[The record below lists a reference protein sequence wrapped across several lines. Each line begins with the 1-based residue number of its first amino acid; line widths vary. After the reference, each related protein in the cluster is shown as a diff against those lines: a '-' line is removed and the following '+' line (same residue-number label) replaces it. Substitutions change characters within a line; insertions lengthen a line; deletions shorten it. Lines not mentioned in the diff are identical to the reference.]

1 MGFAAQVFRRPGHV
15 EPRGGA
21 GAAGGSPRGRLPS
34 SFLPR
39 VAPCSGRPRSPL
51 SSECHSAPS
60 PRLGTGR
67 CALSRRQPAAG
78 LVRRS
83 HPGGGRALSS
93 GKSRRPGRTGRP
105 AAPRVHRRE
114 ATAAESLRLPLNS
127 EGSFPAPGT
136 SPAPLGT
143 HTPPWPGPGAGLLV
157 SRVVSWFVPSTS
169 CYRFRCV
176 CNYHGSSSRLLSD
189 PGFP

>member
-1 MGFAAQVFRRPGHV
+1 M

-21 GAAGGSPRGRLPS
+21 GAAGLAAGPAHELVSSPS
-34 SFLPR
+34 
-39 VAPCSGRPRSPL
+39 RSPQRAAL
-51 SSECHSAPS
+51 LAPLLRVPFS
-60 PRLGTGR
+60 TLASLGTGR

-127 EGSFPAPGT
+127 EGSVPAPGT

-143 HTPPWPGPGAGLLV
+143 HTPPWPGPGAGLLL